1 METTTKY
8 RIASVATTLFLI
20 PVTLPAILCLLTYP
34 VTAFLAALSKF
45 SQNSIVVDWFND
57 IPYIGWMLAE
67 LVVRPLV
74 FAYSFMY
81 DFNDL
86 AVGLWVVCT
95 IFTAIGAVIG
105 ALTDELPEIA
115 YTGGRKGSLGLY
127 LHAGTHGVSMTL
139 GGRVAGG
146 WLSVG
151 KRGIGWRK
159 SKRIF

>member
-20 PVTLPAILCLLTYP
+20 PVTLPAILCFLTYP
-34 VTAFLAALSKF
+34 VTVFLAVFSKF
-45 SQNSIVVDWFND
+45 GQNSAVVDWFYD
-57 IPYIGWMLAE
+57 IPWVGWILAN

-74 FAYSFMY
+74 FAYGFMY
-81 DFNDL
+81 DLNDI
-86 AVGLWVVCT
+86 AVGLWVIGVVC
-95 IFTAIGAVIG
+95 AVIG

-115 YTGGRKGSLGLY
+115 HTGGRKGPLGLY
-127 LHAGTHGVSMTL
+127 LHAGTRGISMTL

-146 WLSVG
+146 WLSIG
-151 KRGIGWRK
+151 KHGIGWRK

>member
-8 RIASVATTLFLI
+8 RIASVATTLFLV
-20 PVTLPAILCLLTYP
+20 PVTLPAILCFLTYP
-34 VTAFLAALSKF
+34 VTVFLAAF
-45 SQNSIVVDWFND
+45 CQNSAVVDWFYD
-57 IPYIGWMLAE
+57 IPWVGWILAS

-74 FAYSFMY
+74 FAYVFMY
-81 DFNDL
+81 NFNGL
-86 AVGLWVVCT
+86 AVGLWVIGVVC
-95 IFTAIGAVIG
+95 AVIG

-115 YTGGRKGSLGLY
+115 HTGGRKGLLGLY
-127 LHAGTHGVSMTL
+127 LHAGTRGVSMTL

-146 WLSVG
+146 WLSIG